1 MHCREAYFVTGT
13 DTEVGKTFATCTL
26 LHAARQ
32 KGFRAI
38 GMKPVAS
45 GIDHNGCNEDVEK
58 LIAASSYAAP
68 RELVNPYCFDAPVA
82 PHIASVIEN
91 RPIEIER
98 IAAAARDLATEADIL
113 LVEGVGGFLVPLGAH
128 LDAADLAER
137 LNYSIILVVGLRLGC
152 LNHALLT
159 VEAIHSRGLVLAGWI
174 ANCIDPEMSL
184 PEENIS
190 ALTDMLPAPLLGV
203 LQWQQN
209 ADPAVAAKH
218 ISLP

>member
-32 KGFRAI
+32 KGYRAI

-45 GIDHNGCNEDVEK
+45 GIDHKGRNSDVEK

-68 RELVNPYCFDAPVA
+68 RELVNPYCFEAPIA

-98 IAAAARDLATEADIL
+98 IAAAARDLASEADIL
-113 LVEGVGGFLVPLGAH
+113 LVEGVGGFLVPLGEH
-128 LDAADLAER
+128 IDAADLAER

-159 VEAIHSRGLVLAGWI
+159 VEAIRARGLVLAGWI
-174 ANCIDPEMSL
+174 ANCIDPDMSC

-190 ALTDMLPAPLLGV
+190 TLTDMLPAPLLGV
-203 LQWQQN
+203 LQWQKN
-209 ADPAVAAKH
+209 ADPAVAARH

>member
-32 KGFRAI
+32 KGYRAI

-45 GIDHNGCNEDVEK
+45 GVDHKGRNSDVEK

-68 RELVNPYCFDAPVA
+68 RELVNPYCFEAPIA

-98 IAAAARDLATEADIL
+98 IAAAARDLASEADIL
-113 LVEGVGGFLVPLGAH
+113 LVEGVGGFLVPLGEH
-128 LDAADLAER
+128 IDAADLAER

-152 LNHALLT
+152 LNHARLT
-159 VEAIHSRGLVLAGWI
+159 VEAIHARGLGLAGWI
-174 ANCIDPEMSL
+174 ANCIDPDMSC

-190 ALTDMLPAPLLGV
+190 TLTDMLPAPLLGV
-203 LQWQQN
+203 LQWQKN
-209 ADPAVAAKH
+209 ADPAVAARYL
-218 ISLP
+218 SLP

>member
-32 KGFRAI
+32 KGYRAI

-45 GIDHNGCNEDVEK
+45 GIDHKGRNSDVEK

-82 PHIASVIEN
+82 PHIAAVIEN

-98 IAAAARDLATEADIL
+98 IATAARDLATEADIL
-113 LVEGVGGFLVPLGAH
+113 LVEGVGGFLVPLGENI
-128 LDAADLAER
+128 DGADLAER

-159 VEAIHSRGLVLAGWI
+159 VEAVHSRGLVLAGWI
-174 ANCIDPEMSL
+174 ANCIDPEMSC

-203 LQWQQN
+203 LQWQKN